1 MHKPKYSRASIQI
14 LRNQLEALSELASY
28 DAIETKDGKELKVPK
43 EFALIFKTS
52 AEMITQMLV
61 QLDKAAFGNGSYE
74 QRCEYLE
81 KQLQQTEENLKISLT
96 M

>member
-1 MHKPKYSRASIQI
+1 MHQPKYSRASIQI
-14 LRNQLEALSELASY
+14 ARNQLEALSELASY
-28 DAIETKDGKELKVPK
+28 DAIETTDGKELKVPK

-61 QLDKAAFGNGSYE
+61 QLDKAAFGNGNYE

-81 KQLQQTEENLKISLT
+81 KQLQQTEENLKISLA

>member
-1 MHKPKYSRASIQI
+1 MQKPKYSRAQI
-14 LRNQLEALSELASY
+14 EIRRNQLEGLAELASY

-61 QLDKAAFGNGSYE
+61 QLDKAAFGNGNYE

>member
-1 MHKPKYSRASIQI
+1 MHQPKYSRASIQI
-14 LRNQLEALSELASY
+14 VRNQLEALSELASY
-28 DAIETKDGKELKVPK
+28 DAIETTDGKELKVPK

-61 QLDKAAFGNGSYE
+61 QLDRAAFGNGNYE

-81 KQLQQTEENLKISLT
+81 KQLQLTEENLKISLT